1 MREFAWRLKNLRQEE
16 NLSFEK
22 LSKLTGL
29 SSSVLCNYEKGKNDV
44 TGVYPDNEGKTPIVG
59 IDARFDEPQH
69 PDLVLEVDKLSE
81 EETFQAVLDYMEKKY
96 GKGWEKEVRA

>member
-1 MREFAWRLKNLRQEE
+1 MNIIIIMRKFAGRLKELRQEE

-44 TGVYPDNEGKTPIVG
+44 TGDNLIILAKHFKVTTDYLLG
-59 IDARFDEPQH
+59 
-69 PDLVLEVDKLSE
+69 LED
-81 EETFQAVLDYMEKKY
+81 
-96 GKGWEKEVRA
+96 

>member
-1 MREFAWRLKNLRQEE
+1 MRKFAERLKELRQEE

-44 TGVYPDNEGKTPIVG
+44 TGDNLIKLAKLFNVSSDYLLG
-59 IDARFDEPQH
+59 
-69 PDLVLEVDKLSE
+69 LED
-81 EETFQAVLDYMEKKY
+81 
-96 GKGWEKEVRA
+96 